1 MPTQTA
7 KDPSAREKIIAVLK
21 DWRVL
26 AGEVLAVGGTPTRVG
41 YRVSD
46 DGIKTRI
53 SRKSGGEL

>member
-1 MPTQTA
+1 VSNVA
-7 KDPSAREKIIAVLK
+7 LVE
-21 DWRVL
+21 
-26 AGEVLAVGGTPTRVG
+26 GGTPTRVG